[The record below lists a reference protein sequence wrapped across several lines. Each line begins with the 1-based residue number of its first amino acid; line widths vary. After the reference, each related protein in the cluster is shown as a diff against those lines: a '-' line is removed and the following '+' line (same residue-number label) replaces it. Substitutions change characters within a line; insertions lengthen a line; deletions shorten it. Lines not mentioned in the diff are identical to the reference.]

1 MSITFFS
8 RKKEFRSLSNFW
20 EKDITIN
27 GRLYE
32 SGEHCFHGEK
42 YTQVGELH
50 KNQKLIEYGKTFQKP
65 SFFTPAMAKQKGGK
79 RGLSLTFEQLKDWWR
94 ISVKVQTLICEAK
107 LQEEVRS
114 DLRKSGNQILIH
126 AMFR

>member
-1 MSITFFS
+1 
-8 RKKEFRSLSNFW
+8 
-20 EKDITIN
+20 
-27 GRLYE
+27 
-32 SGEHCFHGEK
+32 
-42 YTQVGELH
+42 VGELH